1 MITDSE
7 SPVSFAEVQK
17 APPERR
23 LSEELRRCKSLRYP
37 KKPPLLSKKT
47 RQVTLTS
54 SKSFDADVLAAIFS
68 AEDDI
73 GGKLFISIF
82 ICQDFF
88 RLNPSSN
95 DDTTQILF
103 VFTVESLDYS

>member
-1 MITDSE
+1 M
-7 SPVSFAEVQK
+7 QK

-73 GGKLFISIF
+73 GGKLFISTF

-103 VFTVESLDYS
+103 AFTVESLDYS

>member
-73 GGKLFISIF
+73 GGKLFISTF

-103 VFTVESLDYS
+103 AFTVESLDYS

>member
-37 KKPPLLSKKT
+37 TKPPLLSKKT

-73 GGKLFISIF
+73 GGKLFISTF

-103 VFTVESLDYS
+103 AFTVESLDYS

>member
-73 GGKLFISIF
+73 GGKLLISTIICLKIF
-82 ICQDFF
+82 SLSI
-88 RLNPSSN
+88 
-95 DDTTQILF
+95 
-103 VFTVESLDYS
+103 ESVSKR